1 MSEKKPYSNRRWHE
15 PLKPIAVGHREIR
28 EDEQEKIDKGM
39 EEMLRYFGVLKP
51 GEKFHREDFPTVGKD
66 EK

>member
-1 MSEKKPYSNRRWHE
+1 MKPR
-15 PLKPIAVGHREIR
+15 LIGHREIR

-51 GEKFHREDFPTVGKD
+51 GEEFHREDFPTIGKD